1 MTKSKVANQGIHRQV
16 SRTIQRV
23 FLSMVVAAMDNDV
36 GFTSPLTEK
45 SFDFTSEERIYNWWD
60 SQGYFKPNDDSDGE
74 PFVISMPPPNV
85 TGSLHM
91 GHAMFVTLE
100 DIMVRYHRMKGRPT
114 LWLPGTDHAGIATQ
128 LVVEKMLASQGIK
141 RADLSREEFTS
152 RVWEW
157 KEKYGGTITNQIKRL
172 GASCDWTRE
181 HFTLDDQLSR
191 SVVEAFVRLHEKGL
205 IYQGS
210 YMVNWSPSLQTAVSD
225 LEVEYS
231 EEPGFLYHI
240 KYRVAGGSKSDFL
253 TIATTRPETLFGD
266 VAIAVHPED
275 DRYSKYIGRQA
286 IVPMTFGRFVPIIA
300 DRYVDK
306 EFGTG
311 VLKISPGHDHNDYFL
326 ARKLGLPIL
335 NVMNKDG
342 TLNEVAGLYNGMDRF
357 DARKKLWSELEET
370 NLAVKKEP
378 YTLRVPRSQRGGEII
393 EPLVSKQWFVT
404 MEPLAEK
411 ALRAVEEKQ
420 ITILPERFEKIYNHW
435 LSNIKDWCISR
446 QLWWGHRIPVWYV
459 EGKDCEEDYI
469 VARSQEEA
477 LVKAREKYGRDVEIY
492 QDPDVL
498 DTWFSSAL
506 WPFSTLGWPDV
517 SAEDYKKFY
526 STTVLETGHDILF
539 FWVARMVMMGI
550 EFTGKVPFSYIYLHG
565 LIRDS
570 QGRKMSKSLGNV
582 IDPLDTIR
590 EFGTD
595 ALRFSIALGTAGQ
608 DLNLSVERLT
618 SNKGFTNKLWNA
630 GKFVLS
636 NLPSQS
642 DASAWDNILDLKLGS
657 NVDILVS
664 SPAANLATGGLFQF
678 DSEDSVCRLP
688 LPECWVVSK
697 LHLLIDSVTS
707 SYEKFFFGD
716 VGRETYDFFWGDF
729 ADWYIE
735 ASKACLYKSEGNISA
750 PVAQAVLLYV
760 FENILKMLHPFMP
773 FVTEELW
780 QALPHR
786 KQALIVSPWPE
797 TSLPRNENSIRRFE
811 NLQALT
817 RAIRNARAEYSVE
830 PAKRI
835 SASIIGSDDVIQY
848 MSKAFL
854 VELVLHA
861 KICTFFNAQPEK
873 YFLTAQVSIHTFCN
887 AEGDA
892 KQSVHLVA
900 GEGLEAYL
908 PLADMVDISDEV
920 QRLTKRLSKMQSEY
934 DALNARLSSPKF
946 VEKAPEEVVRGVRE
960 KQSYSSPGAKWAICE
975 DRTNSISSD
984 TLKESV
990 ERRPIPLDSASSTF
1004 IQCLNRRVKS
1014 ASSDLNL
1021 LESMAFDT
1029 VSFEE
1034 LLGHCNELYKKNQ
1047 DDLIELED
1055 RFKSFGYIPEERFQK
1070 SLSIQNMGL
1079 SDACLATLASGARG
1093 DIDMP
1098 SLRRPINFDDA
1109 ELPGAKGRHEPA
1121 TEVLDKAG
1129 GELEDKPKSV
1139 GAAAATLIKISKD
1152 DYESNVPS
1160 YMKSLAS
1167 WEDME
1172 SAVDT
1177 MNSCLREN
1185 EKPKD
1190 GNLFY
1195 QDDLA
1200 TLNLV
1205 LHRPKV
1211 RSYML
1216 LLLLLR
1222 MNRLVV
1228 ETVGGSIVYRV
1239 L

>member
-1 MTKSKVANQGIHRQV
+1 MVKTFSLSSMALTTP
-16 SRTIQRV
+16 SLSS
-23 FLSMVVAAMDNDV
+23 FLSSYRLNPLLISRYGRRSRSPYRNSIRCKPRFFTVAAMDSV

-335 NVMNKDG
+335 IVMNKDG

-642 DASAWDNILDLKLGS
+642 DASAWDNILDLK
-657 NVDILVS
+657 
-664 SPAANLATGGLFQF
+664 F
-678 DSEDSVCRLP
+678 DSEDSVCGLP

-735 ASKACLYKSEGNISA
+735 ASKARLYKSEGNISA

-786 KQALIVSPWPE
+786 KQALVVSPWPE

-835 SASIIGSDDVIQY
+835 SASIIGSDDVLQY
-848 MSKAFL
+848 MSK
-854 VELVLHA
+854 EKEVLALLSRLDLQNVHF
-861 KICTFFNAQPEK
+861 IGSPP
-873 YFLTAQVSIHTFCN
+873 
-887 AEGDA
+887 GDA

-920 QRLTKRLSKMQSEY
+920 QCLTKRLSKMQSEY
-934 DALNARLSSPKF
+934 DALSARLSSPKF

-960 KQSYSSPGAKWAICE
+960 KVAEAEEKISLTKNRLSLL
-975 DRTNSISSD
+975 NS
-984 TLKESV
+984 T
-990 ERRPIPLDSASSTF
+990 
-1004 IQCLNRRVKS
+1004 
-1014 ASSDLNL
+1014 
-1021 LESMAFDT
+1021 
-1029 VSFEE
+1029 
-1034 LLGHCNELYKKNQ
+1034 
-1047 DDLIELED
+1047 
-1055 RFKSFGYIPEERFQK
+1055 
-1070 SLSIQNMGL
+1070 
-1079 SDACLATLASGARG
+1079 
-1093 DIDMP
+1093 
-1098 SLRRPINFDDA
+1098 
-1109 ELPGAKGRHEPA
+1109 
-1121 TEVLDKAG
+1121 
-1129 GELEDKPKSV
+1129 
-1139 GAAAATLIKISKD
+1139 TLITS
-1152 DYESNVPS
+1152 E
-1160 YMKSLAS
+1160 
-1167 WEDME
+1167 
-1172 SAVDT
+1172 
-1177 MNSCLREN
+1177 
-1185 EKPKD
+1185 
-1190 GNLFY
+1190 
-1195 QDDLA
+1195 
-1200 TLNLV
+1200 
-1205 LHRPKV
+1205 
-1211 RSYML
+1211 
-1216 LLLLLR
+1216 
-1222 MNRLVV
+1222 
-1228 ETVGGSIVYRV
+1228 
-1239 L
+1239 